1 MKAWKWLINSCRMG
15 VIALGLSGLSVAHAQ
30 DNWPERPVRV
40 IVPFNAG
47 GATDVITRIVAER
60 VSKELGQS
68 VIVENRGGAAGGIGV
83 NHVIGAPADGTVF
96 LMGTTGTNILSPFFM
111 KSATYDTQRDLRGV
125 GMIAGIPNLL
135 VVNPKVPAN
144 DVAEFVSHA
153 RANPDEMT
161 YAATGSGSRMAME
174 LFMQQ
179 ADIKLRMVPYK
190 GSAPALID
198 LISGEVSSTMD
209 LASSTLTAVEAGQ
222 LRALGISTKEPVS
235 RAPNIPAIAQSGYPD
250 FEFLSW
256 QGVFAPK
263 GTPDKIIDRMSQA
276 ITVALRDPD
285 TAKKIQDIGA
295 ELMITTAKE
304 MDDYIK
310 SEVDR
315 FTVVAD
321 KAGITPQ

>member
-1 MKAWKWLINSCRMG
+1 MKAWNWFIKSCRVG
-15 VIALGLSGLSVAHAQ
+15 VAALGLSALSLAHAQ
-30 DNWPERPVRV
+30 DNWPERPVRI

-135 VVNPKVPAN
+135 VVNPKIPAK
-144 DVAEFVSHA
+144 DLAEFVSHA

-235 RAPNIPAIAQSGYPD
+235 RAPTIPAIAQSGYPE

-263 GTPDKIIDRMSQA
+263 GTPDKIVDRMSQA
-276 ITVALRDPD
+276 IDVALRDPE
-285 TAKKIQDIGA
+285 TAQKIQDIGA

-321 KAGITPQ
+321 KAGIVPM